1 MFAYCLNNPA
11 NMFDASGEFP
21 VWLIPM
27 AIVSLISGISNAA
40 TTAKDGGDFWDCLG
54 SGVIGAASGAI
65 GFGIAWAM
73 KGSPAGYALGRMVS
87 SVFCDA
93 GTTLFLNGEI
103 TSEDWG
109 RIGVDVVMDTCF
121 SVISNYYT
129 EPING
134 KFLPDA
140 VGAIIDGMVDFAE
153 SVLFGDNESVDE
165 EDESDGLTI
174 HPSSSA
180 KRRMALYA

>member
-73 KGSPAGYALGRMVS
+73 KGSPAGYALGRMAS
-87 SVFCDA
+87 SVF
-93 GTTLFLNGEI
+93 
-103 TSEDWG
+103 
-109 RIGVDVVMDTCF
+109 VMRERHF
-121 SVISNYYT
+121 S
-129 EPING
+129 
-134 KFLPDA
+134 
-140 VGAIIDGMVDFAE
+140 
-153 SVLFGDNESVDE
+153 
-165 EDESDGLTI
+165 
-174 HPSSSA
+174 
-180 KRRMALYA
+180 

>member
-1 MFAYCLNNPA
+1 M
-11 NMFDASGEFP
+11 
-21 VWLIPM
+21 
-27 AIVSLISGISNAA
+27 
-40 TTAKDGGDFWDCLG
+40 
-54 SGVIGAASGAI
+54 
-65 GFGIAWAM
+65 
-73 KGSPAGYALGRMVS
+73 
-87 SVFCDA
+87 
-93 GTTLFLNGEI
+93 
-103 TSEDWG
+103 
-109 RIGVDVVMDTCF
+109 VMDTCF

-153 SVLFGDNESVDE
+153 SFLFGDNESLDE

-174 HPSSSA
+174 YPSSSA